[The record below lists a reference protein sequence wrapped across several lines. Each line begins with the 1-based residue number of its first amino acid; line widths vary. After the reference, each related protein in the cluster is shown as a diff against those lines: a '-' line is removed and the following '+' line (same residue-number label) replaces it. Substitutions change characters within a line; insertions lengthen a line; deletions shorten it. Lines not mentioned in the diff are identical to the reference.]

1 MSTKKKPAQ
10 KPSIP
15 KPTLKETSMEL
26 VKKLTNAVICGDGT
40 AVKAVLERL
49 DGFLKNVQEQRD
61 KVQDAILAAKS
72 EIDRINAETLKN
84 CGKIHELDC
93 LKENTNAALRSIANL
108 GEIYR
113 TGENLHV

>member
-10 KPSIP
+10 KPCIP

-26 VKKLTNAVICGDGT
+26 VQKLTNAVICGDGT
-40 AVKAVLERL
+40 AVKTVLERL

-61 KVQDAILAAKS
+61 KVHADILAAKS
-72 EIDRINAETLKN
+72 EIERISAETIGHY
-84 CGKIHELDC
+84 GKIHELDC

-113 TGENLHV
+113 TKENPHV